1 MNRLSVSLSGVIQD
15 VGYRYFIVR
24 RARERN
30 VTGWVK
36 NRADG
41 TVEIDAVG
49 EKAKLEELLRFIRVG
64 PPAAHVAGVEARW
77 FTDAPQYKE
86 FDVKF

>member
-1 MNRLSVSLSGVIQD
+1 VARLNASVTGAVQD

-30 VTGWVK
+30 LTGWVK

-41 TVEIDAVG
+41 TVVVEAVG
-49 EKAKLEELLRFIRVG
+49 DRTQLEEFLRFIRVG
-64 PPAAHVAGVEARW
+64 PPAAHIAGVDTRW
-77 FTDAPQYKE
+77 FEDEPDYKN
-86 FDVKF
+86 FDVRF